1 MVRRVQAIPDTKQ
14 VSSEAEFRR
23 RAVRL
28 WLLAVAALVF
38 ATLLVGGATRL
49 TESGLSIV
57 EWRPVTGTIPPVS
70 ESAWLAEFEKYQATT
85 QYQQLNRGMTLNE
98 FRTIYWWEWTHRL
111 LGRLIG
117 AAFLFPFVWFL
128 WRGWIERG
136 LKWQLWALF
145 ALGAMQGAVGW
156 WMVASGLVG
165 RVSVSQYRLAFHL
178 TLACVIY
185 AALVWAAQR
194 LRPHNAVKN
203 SVVVPARIS
212 FTAQALLFLVLVQIY
227 LGALVAG
234 LDAGRIYN
242 TLPLIDGAFIPSID
256 RLFFEQPLW
265 RNFFE
270 NPLLVQFQH
279 RMLAYGLVLLALAH
293 LLDAART
300 ATRAAAHAGALWV
313 ALAVL
318 AQAGV
323 GMYTLIHA
331 APISLALLHQAMAI
345 VLLTI
350 AVLHAQRLSGRS
362 LPD

>member
-1 MVRRVQAIPDTKQ
+1 MVRRVQAIPEAKQ
-14 VSSEAEFRR
+14 VSSELDLRR
-23 RAVRL
+23 QAVRL

-38 ATLLVGGATRL
+38 VTLLVGGATRL

-57 EWRPVTGTIPPVS
+57 EWRPVTGAIPPIS
-70 ESAWLAEFEKYQATT
+70 ESDWLAELEKYQATT

-98 FRTIYWWEWTHRL
+98 FKTIYWWEWTHRL

-128 WRGWIERG
+128 WRGWIEGG
-136 LKWQLWALF
+136 LKWRLWTLF
-145 ALGAMQGAVGW
+145 ALGAMQGLIGW
-156 WMVASGLVG
+156 WMVASGLAG

-185 AALVWAAQR
+185 AALVWTAQR
-194 LRPHNAVKN
+194 LRPQDAGQNFVI
-203 SVVVPARIS
+203 VPARIS
-212 FTAQALLFLVLVQIY
+212 LTARALLFLVLVQIY

-242 TLPLIDGAFIPSID
+242 TLPLIDEAFIPSSD

-279 RMLAYGLVLLALAH
+279 RMLGYGLVLLALAH

-300 ATRAAAHAGALWV
+300 APRSSAHLGALWLV
-313 ALAVL
+313 LAVL
-318 AQAGV
+318 AQVGV

-345 VLLTI
+345 VLLTT
-350 AVLHAQRLSGRS
+350 AVLHAQRLSGEK
-362 LPD
+362 PA

>member
-14 VSSEAEFRR
+14 VSSEPEFRSP
-23 RAVRL
+23 AVRL

-57 EWRPVTGTIPPVS
+57 EWRPVTGTIPPMS
-70 ESAWLAEFEKYQATT
+70 ENAWLAEFEKYQATT
-85 QYQQLNRGMTLNE
+85 QYQQLNAGMTLNE
-98 FRTIYWWEWTHRL
+98 FKTIYWWEWTHRL

-136 LKWQLWALF
+136 LKWRLWALF

-156 WMVASGLVG
+156 WMVASGLVD

-185 AALVWAAQR
+185 AALVWTAQR
-194 LRPHNAVKN
+194 LRSQNAVQN
-203 SVVVPARIS
+203 AVNVPARIS
-212 FTAQALLFLVLVQIY
+212 FTARALLFLVLVQIY

-234 LDAGRIYN
+234 LDAGRLYN
-242 TLPLIDGAFIPSID
+242 TLPLIDGAFIPSAD
-256 RLFFEQPLW
+256 RLLFEQPLW

-279 RMLAYGLVLLALAH
+279 RMLAFGLVLLALAH

-300 ATRAAAHAGALWV
+300 APRSAVQAGALWV

-318 AQAGV
+318 AQAAV
-323 GMYTLIHA
+323 GMFTLIHA
-331 APISLALLHQAMAI
+331 VPIPLALLHQAMAI
-345 VLLTI
+345 VLLTT
-350 AVLHAQRLSGRS
+350 AVLHAQRLSVTK
-362 LPD
+362 LA